1 MIALVVAMAGNNAIG
16 KDNQLLWHISEDLQF
31 FKKLTLGGTVI
42 MGRKTYESIGRP
54 LPKRRN
60 IVITR
65 TESYLADGAEIVH
78 SLEEALSISESDEKV
93 FIIGGGEIYRQAISF
108 ADMLYITK
116 VDRTYDAD
124 TFFPDIEYSQWKEVD
139 RVDFERGVTYE
150 YPFSF
155 FTYKKL

>member
-65 TESYLADGAEIVH
+65 TEGYLADGAEIVH
-78 SLEEALSISESDEKV
+78 SLEEALSIAESDEKV

-124 TFFPDIEYSQWKEVD
+124 TFFPDIEYSQWKEID
-139 RVDFERGVTYE
+139 RVDFERGATYE

>member
-65 TESYLADGAEIVH
+65 TEGYLADGAEIVH
-78 SLEEALSISESDEKV
+78 SLEEALSIAESDEKV

-124 TFFPDIEYSQWKEVD
+124 TFFPDIKYSQWKEVD
-139 RVDFERGVTYE
+139 RVDFERGATYE

>member
-65 TESYLADGAEIVH
+65 TEGYLAAGAEIVH
-78 SLEEALSISESDEKV
+78 SLEEALSIAESDEKV

-124 TFFPDIEYSQWKEVD
+124 TFFPDIKYSQWKEVD
-139 RVDFERGVTYE
+139 RVDFERGATYE

>member
-1 MIALVVAMAGNNAIG
+1 MIALVVAMADNNAIG
-16 KDNQLLWHISEDLQF
+16 KNNQLLWHISEDLQF

-42 MGRKTYESIGRP
+42 MGRKTYESIGKP

-65 TESYLADGAEIVH
+65 TESYLAAGAEIVH
-78 SLEEALSISESDEKV
+78 SLEEALSIAESDEKV
-93 FIIGGGEIYRQAISF
+93 FIIGGGEIYRQAINS

-124 TFFPDIEYSQWKEVD
+124 TFFPDIEHSQWKEVD
-139 RVDFERGVTYE
+139 RVDFERGATYE

>member
-78 SLEEALSISESDEKV
+78 SLEEALSIAESDEKV

-139 RVDFERGVTYE
+139 RVDFERGATYE

>member
-65 TESYLADGAEIVH
+65 TEGYLADGAEIVH
-78 SLEEALSISESDEKV
+78 SLEEALSIAESDEKV

-139 RVDFERGVTYE
+139 RVDFERGATYE

>member
-16 KDNQLLWHISEDLQF
+16 KDNQLLWYISEDLQF

-65 TESYLADGAEIVH
+65 TEGYLADGAEIVH
-78 SLEEALSISESDEKV
+78 SLEEALSIAESDEKV

-139 RVDFERGVTYE
+139 RVDFERGATYE